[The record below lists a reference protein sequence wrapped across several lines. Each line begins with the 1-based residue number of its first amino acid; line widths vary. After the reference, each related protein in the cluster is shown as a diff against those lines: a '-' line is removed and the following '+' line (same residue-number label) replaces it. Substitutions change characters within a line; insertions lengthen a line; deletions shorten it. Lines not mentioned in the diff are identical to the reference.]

1 MDWQTAGTVHRYICM
16 SGSYSSLNTSLIK
29 SGLPKAGIFTAVSL
43 SRYLPPP
50 VCALQTEGV
59 KCSLALFAVQ

>member
-16 SGSYSSLNTSLIK
+16 SGSYSSLHTSLIK